1 MRTVILMIAF
11 SKFNKGVFA
20 QTLEEWTQQKQTQIK
35 YLLNQ
40 VAANKVYIAYLQKGY
55 SIASKGL
62 TTIGQIKNGE
72 YTLHKDFF
80 NSLLSINPAIKNW
93 SKVASIIAIQVQ
105 LTKHTN
111 NVFNRVKELDQLTP
125 DELLYCNTI
134 IQNLFKD
141 CEEIIRELLI
151 IIADGNLEMKD
162 DERIRRIDQLHV
174 SMQSN
179 FTFCTKLNNQMHMLS
194 VQRIHERAAI
204 HLDKTLNAVE

>member
-11 SKFNKGVFA
+11 SMFNTGVFA

-40 VAANKVYIAYLQKGY
+40 VAANKVYIEYLQKGY
-55 SIASKGL
+55 SIANKGL
-62 TTIGQIKNGE
+62 STIGQIKNGE
-72 YTLHKDFF
+72 FTLHQDFF
-80 NSLLSINPAIKNW
+80 NALLSINPAIKNW
-93 SKVASIIAIQVQ
+93 SKVAGIVAIQVQ
-105 LTKHTN
+105 IIKQVN
-111 NVFNRVKELDQLTP
+111 KGFNRIKELDQLTP
-125 DELLYCNTI
+125 DELDYCSTI
-134 IQNLFKD
+134 IQNLFND

-162 DERIRRIDQLHV
+162 DERIRRIDQLYL

>member
-1 MRTVILMIAF
+1 M
-11 SKFNKGVFA
+11 FNKGVFA

-80 NSLLSINPAIKNW
+80 NALLSINPAIKNW

-134 IQNLFKD
+134 IQNLFND
-141 CEEIIRELLI
+141 CDEIIRELLI
-151 IIADGNLEMKD
+151 IITDGNLEMKA

>member
-1 MRTVILMIAF
+1 M
-11 SKFNKGVFA
+11 FNKGVFA

-80 NSLLSINPAIKNW
+80 NALLSINPAIKNW
-93 SKVASIIAIQVQ
+93 SKVAGIITLQVQ
-105 LTKHTN
+105 IIKQVN
-111 NVFNRVKELDQLTP
+111 KGFNRIKELDQLTT
-125 DELLYCNTI
+125 DELIYCSTI
-134 IQNLFKD
+134 IQNLFND

-151 IIADGNLEMKD
+151 IITDGNLEMKD

-179 FTFCTKLNNQMHMLS
+179 FTFCTKLNYQMHMLS

>member
-1 MRTVILMIAF
+1 MKAAILIFAIIMF
-11 SKFNKGVFA
+11 SREGFT
-20 QTLEEWTQQKQTQIK
+20 QTIEEWTQQKQTQIK

-40 VAANKVYIAYLQKGY
+40 VAANKVYIEYLQKGY

-80 NSLLSINPAIKNW
+80 NALLSINPAIKNW
-93 SKVASIIAIQVQ
+93 SKVAGIVAIQVQ
-105 LTKHTN
+105 IIKQVN
-111 NVFNRVKELDQLTP
+111 KGFNRIKELDQLTP
-125 DELLYCNTI
+125 DELDYCSTI
-134 IQNLFKD
+134 IQNLFND

-151 IIADGNLEMKD
+151 IISDGNLEMKD
-162 DERIRRIDQLHV
+162 DERIRRIDQLYL

-194 VQRIHERAAI
+194 VQRIHERSAI
-204 HLDKTLNAVE
+204 HLDKKLNAVE

>member
-1 MRTVILMIAF
+1 MKAAILIFAIIMF
-11 SKFNKGVFA
+11 SIEGFT
-20 QTLEEWTQQKQTQIK
+20 QTIEEWTQQKQTQIK

-40 VAANKVYIAYLQKGY
+40 VAANKVYIEYLQKGY

-80 NSLLSINPAIKNW
+80 NALLSINPAIKNW
-93 SKVASIIAIQVQ
+93 SKVAGIVAIQVQ
-105 LTKHTN
+105 IIKQVN
-111 NVFNRVKELDQLTP
+111 KGFNRIKELNQLTP
-125 DELLYCNTI
+125 DEMLYCNTI

-141 CEEIIRELLI
+141 CDVIIRELLI
-151 IIADGNLEMKD
+151 IISDGNLEMKD

-194 VQRIHERAAI
+194 VQRIHESAAT
-204 HLDKTLNAVE
+204 HLD

>member
-1 MRTVILMIAF
+1 MKAAILIFAIIMF
-11 SKFNKGVFA
+11 SREGFT
-20 QTLEEWTQQKQTQIK
+20 QTIEEWTQQKQTQIK

-72 YTLHKDFF
+72 YTLHKYFF
-80 NSLLSINPAIKNW
+80 NALLSINPAIKNW
-93 SKVASIIAIQVQ
+93 SKVAGIVAIQVQ
-105 LTKHTN
+105 IIKQVN
-111 NVFNRVKELDQLTP
+111 KGFNRIKELDQLTP
-125 DELLYCNTI
+125 DELDYCSTI
-134 IQNLFKD
+134 IQNLFND

-151 IIADGNLEMKD
+151 IISDGNLEMKD
-162 DERIRRIDQLHV
+162 DERIRRIDQLYG

>member
-1 MRTVILMIAF
+1 MKAAILIFAIIMF
-11 SKFNKGVFA
+11 SREGFT
-20 QTLEEWTQQKQTQIK
+20 QTIEEWTQQKQTQIK

-40 VAANKVYIAYLQKGY
+40 IAANKVYIGYLQKGY

-62 TTIGQIKNGE
+62 STIGQIKNGE
-72 YTLHKDFF
+72 FTLHHDFF
-80 NSLLSINPAIKNW
+80 NRLLSINPAIKNW
-93 SKVASIIAIQVQ
+93 GKVASIIAIQVQ

-134 IQNLFKD
+134 IQNLFND

-194 VQRIHERAAI
+194 VQRLHERSAI
-204 HLDKTLNAVE
+204 HLDKTLNEVE